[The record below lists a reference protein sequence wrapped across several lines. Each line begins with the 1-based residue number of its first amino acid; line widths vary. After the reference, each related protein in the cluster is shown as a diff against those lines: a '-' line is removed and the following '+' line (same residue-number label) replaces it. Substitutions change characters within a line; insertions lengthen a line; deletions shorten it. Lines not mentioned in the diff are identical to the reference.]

1 MGCGKSSVGKSL
13 SALLGCPFS
22 DLDAAIVERIGC
34 TIPEYFA
41 RYGET
46 AFRTL
51 ESDVL
56 SDVLAATLSRHTLTG
71 HSLPGHTPSSL
82 IPGNEGICRS
92 TAGHTPSPLTP
103 GNEGICR
110 STAGHTL
117 SPLTPGNEG
126 ICRSTAGHAPSPLTP
141 GNEGICRSGRG
152 GVSGGTAPA
161 ISAVLALGGG
171 TVMTPDCAHMIQE
184 RTCCIYLRATVD
196 TLVQRLRNEAAGR
209 PMLRTRT
216 PDPGTEPCPTPADA
230 DIALRERISSLLA
243 QRSAIYESVAH
254 HIIDVDGL
262 SVEDVAR
269 SILSTI

>member
-41 RYGET
+41 RYGEA

-56 SDVLAATLSRHTLTG
+56 SATLSRHTLTG
-71 HSLPGHTPSSL
+71 HSLP
-82 IPGNEGICRS
+82 
-92 TAGHTPSPLTP
+92 GHTPSPLTP

-110 STAGHTL
+110 STAGHTP
-117 SPLTPGNEG
+117 SSLTPGNEG
-126 ICRSTAGHAPSPLTP
+126 ICRSTAGHTPSPLTP

-243 QRSAIYESVAH
+243 LRSATYESVAH

>member
-1 MGCGKSSVGKSL
+1 MGCGKSSVGKVL
-13 SALLGCPFS
+13 SARLGCLFT

-34 TIPEYFA
+34 TIPEFFA
-41 RYGET
+41 RHGE
-46 AFRTL
+46 ADFRTL
-51 ESDVL
+51 ESVVL
-56 SDVLAATLSRHTLTG
+56 SDVLAASLAGQPLT
-71 HSLPGHTPSSL
+71 
-82 IPGNEGICRS
+82 
-92 TAGHTPSPLTP
+92 GHTPSPLTP
-103 GNEGICR
+103 GNE
-110 STAGHTL
+110 
-117 SPLTPGNEG
+117 E
-126 ICRSTAGHAPSPLTP
+126 
-141 GNEGICRSGRG
+141 ICRSGRG

-171 TVMTPDCAHMIQE
+171 TVMTPDCAHMVQE
-184 RTCCIYLRATVD
+184 RTRCIYLRATVN

-209 PMLRTRT
+209 PMLRTHT
-216 PDPGTEPCPTPADA
+216 PDSCAEPSQMPADA

>member
-41 RYGET
+41 RYGEA

-56 SDVLAATLSRHTLTG
+56 SATLSRHTLTG
-71 HSLPGHTPSSL
+71 HSLPGHTPSS
-82 IPGNEGICRS
+82 
-92 TAGHTPSPLTP
+92 
-103 GNEGICR
+103 
-110 STAGHTL
+110 
-117 SPLTPGNEG
+117 
-126 ICRSTAGHAPSPLTP
+126 LTP

-184 RTCCIYLRATVD
+184 RTCCIYLRASLD
-196 TLVQRLRNEAAGR
+196 TLIERLRNEAAGR
-209 PMLRTRT
+209 PMLRIRT

>member
-56 SDVLAATLSRHTLTG
+56 SATLSRHTLTG

-110 STAGHTL
+110 S
-117 SPLTPGNEG
+117 
-126 ICRSTAGHAPSPLTP
+126 
-141 GNEGICRSGRG
+141 GRG

-171 TVMTPDCAHMIQE
+171 TVMTPDCAEQIHTQ
-184 RTCCIYLRATVD
+184 TCCIYLRATVN

-243 QRSAIYESVAH
+243 QRSATYESVAH

>member
-110 STAGHTL
+110 STAGH
-117 SPLTPGNEG
+117 
-126 ICRSTAGHAPSPLTP
+126 APSPLTP

-171 TVMTPDCAHMIQE
+171 TVMTPDCAEQIHTQ
-184 RTCCIYLRATVD
+184 TCCIYLRATVN
-196 TLVQRLRNEAAGR
+196 TLVQRLRNEAADR

-243 QRSAIYESVAH
+243 QRSATYESVAH

>member
-56 SDVLAATLSRHTLTG
+56 SATLSRHTLTG
-71 HSLPGHTPSSL
+71 HSLPGHTPSS
-82 IPGNEGICRS
+82 
-92 TAGHTPSPLTP
+92 
-103 GNEGICR
+103 
-110 STAGHTL
+110 
-117 SPLTPGNEG
+117 
-126 ICRSTAGHAPSPLTP
+126 LTP

-171 TVMTPDCAHMIQE
+171 TVMTPDCAHMVQE
-184 RTCCIYLRATVD
+184 RTRCIYLRATVD

-254 HIIDVDGL
+254 HMIDVDGL

>member
-41 RYGET
+41 RYGEA

-56 SDVLAATLSRHTLTG
+56 SATLSRHTLTG
-71 HSLPGHTPSSL
+71 HSLPGHTPSS
-82 IPGNEGICRS
+82 
-92 TAGHTPSPLTP
+92 
-103 GNEGICR
+103 
-110 STAGHTL
+110 
-117 SPLTPGNEG
+117 
-126 ICRSTAGHAPSPLTP
+126 LTP

-171 TVMTPDCAHMIQE
+171 TVMTPDCAHMVQE
-184 RTCCIYLRATVD
+184 RTRCIYLRASLD
-196 TLVQRLRNEAAGR
+196 TLIERLRNEAAGR

-243 QRSAIYESVAH
+243 QRSATYESVAH

>member
-56 SDVLAATLSRHTLTG
+56 SATLSRHTLTG
-71 HSLPGHTPSSL
+71 HSLP
-82 IPGNEGICRS
+82 
-92 TAGHTPSPLTP
+92 
-103 GNEGICR
+103 
-110 STAGHTL
+110 
-117 SPLTPGNEG
+117 
-126 ICRSTAGHAPSPLTP
+126 GHAPSPLTP

-171 TVMTPDCAHMIQE
+171 TVMTPDCAEQIHTQ
-184 RTCCIYLRATVD
+184 TCCIYLRATVN

-243 QRSAIYESVAH
+243 QRSATYESVAH

>member
-1 MGCGKSSVGKSL
+1 MGCGKSSVGKVL
-13 SALLGCPFS
+13 SARLGCPFT

-34 TIPEYFA
+34 TIPEFFA
-41 RYGET
+41 RHGE
-46 AFRTL
+46 ADFRTL
-51 ESDVL
+51 ESVVL
-56 SDVLAATLSRHTLTG
+56 SDVLAASLAGQPLT
-71 HSLPGHTPSSL
+71 
-82 IPGNEGICRS
+82 
-92 TAGHTPSPLTP
+92 GHTPSPLTP
-103 GNEGICR
+103 GNEGIC
-110 STAGHTL
+110 
-117 SPLTPGNEG
+117 
-126 ICRSTAGHAPSPLTP
+126 C
-141 GNEGICRSGRG
+141 SGRG

-171 TVMTPDCAHMIQE
+171 TVMTPDCAEQIHTQ
-184 RTCCIYLRATVD
+184 TCCIYLRATVN
-196 TLVQRLRNEAAGR
+196 TLVQRLRNEAADR

-243 QRSAIYESVAH
+243 QRSATYESVAH

>member
-13 SALLGCPFS
+13 SALLGCPFT

-41 RYGET
+41 RHGEA

-56 SDVLAATLSRHTLTG
+56 SATLSRHTLTG
-71 HSLPGHTPSSL
+71 HSLP
-82 IPGNEGICRS
+82 
-92 TAGHTPSPLTP
+92 GHTPSPLTP

-110 STAGHTL
+110 STAGY
-117 SPLTPGNEG
+117 
-126 ICRSTAGHAPSPLTP
+126 APSPLTP
-141 GNEGICRSGRG
+141 GNEGIGRSGRG

-171 TVMTPDCAHMIQE
+171 TVITPDCAHMIQE
-184 RTCCIYLRATVD
+184 RTRCIYLRATVN

-216 PDPGTEPCPTPADA
+216 PNPATEPCPTPADA

-243 QRSAIYESVAH
+243 QRSATYESVAH

>member
-1 MGCGKSSVGKSL
+1 MGCGKSSVGKYL

-41 RYGET
+41 RYGE
-46 AFRTL
+46 ADFRTL
-51 ESDVL
+51 ESVVL
-56 SDVLAATLSRHTLTG
+56 SDVLAASLAGQPLT
-71 HSLPGHTPSSL
+71 
-82 IPGNEGICRS
+82 
-92 TAGHTPSPLTP
+92 GHTPSPLTP
-103 GNEGICR
+103 GNEGIC
-110 STAGHTL
+110 
-117 SPLTPGNEG
+117 
-126 ICRSTAGHAPSPLTP
+126 C
-141 GNEGICRSGRG
+141 SGRG

-171 TVMTPDCAHMIQE
+171 TVMTPDCAEQIHTQ
-184 RTCCIYLRATVD
+184 TCCIYLRATVN

-243 QRSAIYESVAH
+243 QRSATYESVAH

>member
-1 MGCGKSSVGKSL
+1 MGCGKSSVGKYL

-41 RYGET
+41 RYGE
-46 AFRTL
+46 ADFRTL
-51 ESDVL
+51 ESVVL
-56 SDVLAATLSRHTLTG
+56 SDVLAASLAGQPLT
-71 HSLPGHTPSSL
+71 GHTPSPL
-82 IPGNEGICRS
+82 TPGNEGICRS

-103 GNEGICR
+103 GNEGIC
-110 STAGHTL
+110 
-117 SPLTPGNEG
+117 
-126 ICRSTAGHAPSPLTP
+126 C
-141 GNEGICRSGRG
+141 SGRG

-184 RTCCIYLRATVD
+184 RTWCIYLRATVN

-216 PDPGTEPCPTPADA
+216 PDSCAEPSQMPADA

-243 QRSAIYESVAH
+243 QRSATYESVAH

>member
-56 SDVLAATLSRHTLTG
+56 SDVLAASLAGQPLTG
-71 HSLPGHTPSSL
+71 HT
-82 IPGNEGICRS
+82 
-92 TAGHTPSPLTP
+92 
-103 GNEGICR
+103 
-110 STAGHTL
+110 
-117 SPLTPGNEG
+117 
-126 ICRSTAGHAPSPLTP
+126 PSPLTP

-171 TVMTPDCAHMIQE
+171 TVMTPDCAEQIHTQ
-184 RTCCIYLRATVD
+184 TCCIYLRATVN

-243 QRSAIYESVAH
+243 QRSATYESVAH

>member
-1 MGCGKSSVGKSL
+1 MGCGKSSVGKVL
-13 SALLGCPFS
+13 SARLGCPFT

-34 TIPEYFA
+34 TIPEFFA
-41 RYGET
+41 RHGE
-46 AFRTL
+46 ADFRTL
-51 ESDVL
+51 ESVVL
-56 SDVLAATLSRHTLTG
+56 SDVLAASLAGQPLT
-71 HSLPGHTPSSL
+71 GHTPSPLS
-82 IPGNEGICRS
+82 PGNEEICRS
-92 TAGHTPSPLTP
+92 TAGHT
-103 GNEGICR
+103 
-110 STAGHTL
+110 
-117 SPLTPGNEG
+117 
-126 ICRSTAGHAPSPLTP
+126 PSPLTP

-171 TVMTPDCAHMIQE
+171 TVMTPDCAHMVQE
-184 RTCCIYLRATVD
+184 RTCCIYLRASLD
-196 TLVQRLRNEAAGR
+196 TLVERLRNEAAGR

-243 QRSAIYESVAH
+243 QRSATYESVAH

>member
-13 SALLGCPFS
+13 SALLGCPFT

-41 RYGET
+41 RYGEA

-56 SDVLAATLSRHTLTG
+56 SATLSRHTLTG
-71 HSLPGHTPSSL
+71 HT
-82 IPGNEGICRS
+82 
-92 TAGHTPSPLTP
+92 
-103 GNEGICR
+103 
-110 STAGHTL
+110 
-117 SPLTPGNEG
+117 
-126 ICRSTAGHAPSPLTP
+126 PSPLTP

-152 GVSGGTAPA
+152 GVSGGTEPA

-171 TVMTPDCAHMIQE
+171 TVMTPDCAHMVQE
-184 RTCCIYLRATVD
+184 RTRCIYLRATVN

-216 PDPGTEPCPTPADA
+216 PDSCAEPSQMPADA

-243 QRSAIYESVAH
+243 QRSATYESVAH

>member
-13 SALLGCPFS
+13 SALLGCPFT

-41 RYGET
+41 RYGEA

-56 SDVLAATLSRHTLTG
+56 SATLSRHTLTG
-71 HSLPGHTPSSL
+71 HSLP
-82 IPGNEGICRS
+82 
-92 TAGHTPSPLTP
+92 GHTPSPLTP

-110 STAGHTL
+110 STAGHT
-117 SPLTPGNEG
+117 
-126 ICRSTAGHAPSPLTP
+126 PSPLTP

-184 RTCCIYLRATVD
+184 RTCCIYLRATVN

-243 QRSAIYESVAH
+243 QRSATYESVAH

>member
-110 STAGHTL
+110 S
-117 SPLTPGNEG
+117 
-126 ICRSTAGHAPSPLTP
+126 
-141 GNEGICRSGRG
+141 GRG

-184 RTCCIYLRATVD
+184 RTCCIYLRATVN

>member
-1 MGCGKSSVGKSL
+1 MGCGKSSVGKVL
-13 SALLGCPFS
+13 SARLGCPFT

-34 TIPEYFA
+34 TIPEFFA
-41 RYGET
+41 RHGE
-46 AFRTL
+46 ADFRTL

-56 SDVLAATLSRHTLTG
+56 SATLSRHTLTG
-71 HSLPGHTPSSL
+71 HSLPGHTPSPL
-82 IPGNEGICRS
+82 TPGNEGICRS

-110 STAGHTL
+110 STAGHT
-117 SPLTPGNEG
+117 
-126 ICRSTAGHAPSPLTP
+126 PSPLTP

-184 RTCCIYLRATVD
+184 RTCCIYLRASLD
-196 TLVQRLRNEAAGR
+196 TLIERLRNEAAGR
-209 PMLRTRT
+209 PMLRIRT

>member
-13 SALLGCPFS
+13 SALLGCPFT

-41 RYGET
+41 RYGE
-46 AFRTL
+46 ADFRTL
-51 ESDVL
+51 ESVVL
-56 SDVLAATLSRHTLTG
+56 SDVLAASLAGQPLTG
-71 HSLPGHTPSSL
+71 HT
-82 IPGNEGICRS
+82 
-92 TAGHTPSPLTP
+92 
-103 GNEGICR
+103 
-110 STAGHTL
+110 
-117 SPLTPGNEG
+117 
-126 ICRSTAGHAPSPLTP
+126 PSPLTP

-171 TVMTPDCAHMIQE
+171 TVMTPDCAHMVQE
-184 RTCCIYLRATVD
+184 RTRCIYLRASLD
-196 TLVQRLRNEAAGR
+196 TLIERLRNEAAGR

-243 QRSAIYESVAH
+243 QRSATYESVAH

>member
-1 MGCGKSSVGKSL
+1 MGCGKSSVGKYL

-41 RYGET
+41 RYGE
-46 AFRTL
+46 ADFRTL
-51 ESDVL
+51 ESVVL
-56 SDVLAATLSRHTLTG
+56 SDVLAASLAGQPLTG
-71 HSLPGHTPSSL
+71 HT
-82 IPGNEGICRS
+82 
-92 TAGHTPSPLTP
+92 
-103 GNEGICR
+103 
-110 STAGHTL
+110 
-117 SPLTPGNEG
+117 
-126 ICRSTAGHAPSPLTP
+126 PSPLTP

-171 TVMTPDCAHMIQE
+171 TVMTPDCAHMVQE
-184 RTCCIYLRATVD
+184 RTRCIYLRASLD
-196 TLVQRLRNEAAGR
+196 TLIERLRNEAAGR

-243 QRSAIYESVAH
+243 QRSATYESVAH

>member
-13 SALLGCPFS
+13 SALLGCPFT

-34 TIPEYFA
+34 TIPEFFA
-41 RYGET
+41 RHGET

-56 SDVLAATLSRHTLTG
+56 SDVLAASLAGQPLTG
-71 HSLPGHTPSSL
+71 HSLP
-82 IPGNEGICRS
+82 
-92 TAGHTPSPLTP
+92 GHTPSPLTP

-110 STAGHTL
+110 STAGHT
-117 SPLTPGNEG
+117 
-126 ICRSTAGHAPSPLTP
+126 PSPLTP

-171 TVMTPDCAHMIQE
+171 TVMTPDCAHMVQE
-184 RTCCIYLRATVD
+184 RTRCIYLRATVN

-243 QRSAIYESVAH
+243 QRSATYESVAH

-262 SVEDVAR
+262 SVEDVAH

>member
-1 MGCGKSSVGKSL
+1 MGCGKSSVGKVL
-13 SALLGCPFS
+13 SARLGCPFT

-51 ESDVL
+51 ESVVL
-56 SDVLAATLSRHTLTG
+56 SDVLSRHTLTG
-71 HSLPGHTPSSL
+71 HSLLGHTPSPL
-82 IPGNEGICRS
+82 TPGNEGICRS

-103 GNEGICR
+103 GNEGIC
-110 STAGHTL
+110 
-117 SPLTPGNEG
+117 
-126 ICRSTAGHAPSPLTP
+126 C
-141 GNEGICRSGRG
+141 SGRG

-171 TVMTPDCAHMIQE
+171 TVMTPDCAHMVQE
-184 RTCCIYLRATVD
+184 RTRCIYLRASLD
-196 TLVQRLRNEAAGR
+196 TLIERLRNEAADR

-243 QRSAIYESVAH
+243 QRSATYESVAH

>member
-13 SALLGCPFS
+13 SALLGCPFT
-22 DLDAAIVERIGC
+22 DLDVAIVERIGC

-56 SDVLAATLSRHTLTG
+56 SATLSRHTLTG
-71 HSLPGHTPSSL
+71 HSLPGHTPSS
-82 IPGNEGICRS
+82 
-92 TAGHTPSPLTP
+92 
-103 GNEGICR
+103 
-110 STAGHTL
+110 
-117 SPLTPGNEG
+117 
-126 ICRSTAGHAPSPLTP
+126 LTP

-171 TVMTPDCAHMIQE
+171 TVMTPDCAEQIHTQ
-184 RTCCIYLRATVD
+184 TCCIYLRATVN

-243 QRSAIYESVAH
+243 QRSATYESVAH

>member
-1 MGCGKSSVGKSL
+1 MGCGKSSVGKYL

-110 STAGHTL
+110 STAGH
-117 SPLTPGNEG
+117 
-126 ICRSTAGHAPSPLTP
+126 APSPLTP
-141 GNEGICRSGRG
+141 GNEGICCSGRG

-171 TVMTPDCAHMIQE
+171 TVMTPDCAEQIHTQ
-184 RTCCIYLRATVD
+184 TCCIYLRATVN

-243 QRSAIYESVAH
+243 QRSATYESVAH

>member
-34 TIPEYFA
+34 TIPEFFA
-41 RYGET
+41 RHGEA

-56 SDVLAATLSRHTLTG
+56 SATLSRHTLTG
-71 HSLPGHTPSSL
+71 HSLP
-82 IPGNEGICRS
+82 
-92 TAGHTPSPLTP
+92 GHTPSPLTP

-110 STAGHTL
+110 STAGHT
-117 SPLTPGNEG
+117 
-126 ICRSTAGHAPSPLTP
+126 PSPLTP

-171 TVMTPDCAHMIQE
+171 TVMTPDCAHMVQE
-184 RTCCIYLRATVD
+184 RTRCIYLRATVD

-243 QRSAIYESVAH
+243 QRSATYESVAH

>member
-1 MGCGKSSVGKSL
+1 MGCGKSSVGKVL
-13 SALLGCPFS
+13 SARLDCPFT

-34 TIPEYFA
+34 TIPEFFA
-41 RYGET
+41 RHGEA

-56 SDVLAATLSRHTLTG
+56 SATLSRHTLTG
-71 HSLPGHTPSSL
+71 HSLPGHTPSPL
-82 IPGNEGICRS
+82 TPGNEGICRS

-103 GNEGICR
+103 GNEG
-110 STAGHTL
+110 L
-117 SPLTPGNEG
+117 
-126 ICRSTAGHAPSPLTP
+126 
-141 GNEGICRSGRG
+141 CRSGRG
-152 GVSGGTAPA
+152 GVPGGTAPA

-171 TVMTPDCAHMIQE
+171 TVMTPDCAHMVQE
-184 RTCCIYLRATVD
+184 RTRCIYLRATVN

-216 PDPGTEPCPTPADA
+216 PDTCNGSTQMPADA

-243 QRSAIYESVAH
+243 QRSATYESVAH
-254 HIIDVDGL
+254 HSIDVDGL
-262 SVEDVAR
+262 SIEDVAR

>member
-1 MGCGKSSVGKSL
+1 MGCGKSSVGKVL
-13 SALLGCPFS
+13 SARLGCPVT

-34 TIPEYFA
+34 TIPAFFA
-41 RYGET
+41 RHGE
-46 AFRTL
+46 ADFRTL
-51 ESDVL
+51 ESVVL
-56 SDVLAATLSRHTLTG
+56 SDVLAASLAGQPLT
-71 HSLPGHTPSSL
+71 
-82 IPGNEGICRS
+82 
-92 TAGHTPSPLTP
+92 GHTPSPLTP
-103 GNEGICR
+103 GNE
-110 STAGHTL
+110 
-117 SPLTPGNEG
+117 E
-126 ICRSTAGHAPSPLTP
+126 
-141 GNEGICRSGRG
+141 ICRSGRG

-171 TVMTPDCAHMIQE
+171 TVMTPDCAEQIHTQ
-184 RTCCIYLRATVD
+184 TCCIYLRATVN

-209 PMLRTRT
+209 PMLRTHT
-216 PDPGTEPCPTPADA
+216 PDSCAEPSQMPADA

>member
-1 MGCGKSSVGKSL
+1 MGCGKSSVGKTL
-13 SALLGCPFS
+13 SALLGCPFT

-41 RYGET
+41 LHGEA
-46 AFRTL
+46 AFRAL

-56 SDVLAATLSRHTLTG
+56 SATLSGYTLTG
-71 HSLPGHTPSSL
+71 DSLSGDSLSGHTLPHL
-82 IPGNEGICRS
+82 APENEGKCRS
-92 TAGHTPSPLTP
+92 TR
-103 GNEGICR
+103 EGA
-110 STAGHTL
+110 SDGML
-117 SPLTPGNEG
+117 S
-126 ICRSTAGHAPSPLTP
+126 
-141 GNEGICRSGRG
+141 
-152 GVSGGTAPA
+152 A

-171 TVMTPDCAHMIQE
+171 TVMTPDCAEQVHTQ
-184 RTCCIYLRATVD
+184 TCCIYLRATVN

-243 QRSAIYESVAH
+243 QRSATYESVAH

>member
-1 MGCGKSSVGKSL
+1 MGCGKSSVGKTL
-13 SALLGCPFS
+13 SALLGCPFT

-41 RYGET
+41 LHGEA
-46 AFRTL
+46 AFRAL

-56 SDVLAATLSRHTLTG
+56 SATLSGYTLTG
-71 HSLPGHTPSSL
+71 DSLSGDSLSGHTLPHL
-82 IPGNEGICRS
+82 APENEGKCRS
-92 TAGHTPSPLTP
+92 TR
-103 GNEGICR
+103 EGA
-110 STAGHTL
+110 SDGML
-117 SPLTPGNEG
+117 S
-126 ICRSTAGHAPSPLTP
+126 
-141 GNEGICRSGRG
+141 
-152 GVSGGTAPA
+152 A

-171 TVMTPDCAHMIQE
+171 TVMTPDCAEQVHTQ
-184 RTCCIYLRATVD
+184 TCCIYLRASLD
-196 TLVQRLRNEAAGR
+196 TLVERLRNEAAGR

-243 QRSAIYESVAH
+243 QRSATYESVAH

>member
-1 MGCGKSSVGKSL
+1 MGCGKSSVGKVL
-13 SALLGCPFS
+13 SARLGCPFT

-34 TIPEYFA
+34 TIPEFFA
-41 RYGET
+41 RHGE
-46 AFRTL
+46 ADFRTL

-56 SDVLAATLSRHTLTG
+56 SATLSRHTLTG
-71 HSLPGHTPSSL
+71 HSLPGHSL
-82 IPGNEGICRS
+82 PGHS
-92 TAGHTPSPLTP
+92 
-103 GNEGICR
+103 
-110 STAGHTL
+110 
-117 SPLTPGNEG
+117 
-126 ICRSTAGHAPSPLTP
+126 PSPLTP

-171 TVMTPDCAHMIQE
+171 TVMTPDCAHMVQE
-184 RTCCIYLRATVD
+184 RTRCIYLRASLD
-196 TLVQRLRNEAAGR
+196 TLVERLRNEAAGR

-243 QRSAIYESVAH
+243 QRSATYESVAH